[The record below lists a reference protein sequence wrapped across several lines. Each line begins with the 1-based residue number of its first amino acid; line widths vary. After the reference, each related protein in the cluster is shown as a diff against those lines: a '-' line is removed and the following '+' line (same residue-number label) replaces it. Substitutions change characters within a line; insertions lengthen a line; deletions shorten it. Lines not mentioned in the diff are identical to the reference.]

1 MSGNRSDIPDS
12 DNTDSDNT
20 DSDIPDSDIPDSD
33 NTDSDI
39 PDSDNTDSDNTNEN
53 RRKTESTF
61 STEYPYNQAT
71 VSRGGHEFHINDAPG
86 KESLKVA
93 HTQGTYVEIESDG
106 AWRQVVQA
114 KTTYYHKDG
123 VTFTSD
129 GHVDHKIRGNYS
141 LNADISMYTATKGD
155 YILGMGK
162 SYQLAIGGDY
172 IQRVM
177 GLKDETVTGDVTKEF
192 EGNEFTSVKGSKFTV
207 VNANRADTIEDDWQ
221 IAVGKN
227 IDINCDAD
235 FKVKCKNFTVDAEA
249 EVLIKTPSGF
259 IKIDADGKITI
270 EASEITIEASGGNVV
285 INGQQVRIND

>member
-1 MSGNRSDIPDS
+1 MS
-12 DNTDSDNT
+12 DN
-20 DSDIPDSDIPDSD
+20 P
-33 NTDSDI
+33 
-39 PDSDNTDSDNTNEN
+39 EN
-53 RRKTESTF
+53 KRKTESTF

-114 KTTYYHKDG
+114 KANYYHKDG

-129 GHVDHKIRGNYS
+129 GHVDYKIKGNYS
-141 LNADISMYTATKGD
+141 LNADISMYAATKGD

-162 SYQLAIGGDY
+162 NYQLAIGGDY

-192 EGNEFTSVKGSKFTV
+192 QGNEFTSVKGSKFTV
-207 VNANRADTIEDDWQ
+207 VSENRADTIENDWQ
-221 IAVGKN
+221 IAAGGN

-235 FKVKCKNFTVDAEA
+235 FKVKCKNFTVDAA
-249 EVLIKTPSGF
+249 ADVLIKTPGGF
-259 IKIDADGKITI
+259 IKIEAGGKITI
-270 EASEITIEASGGNVV
+270 EASGAIVV
-285 INGQQVRIND
+285 IKGQQVRINDPS